1 MLLLG
6 NLAFPPNV
14 LTPLVMPWFS
24 FHFSDFAFSFLS
36 ILFEGVP
43 FLLLGAIISGGVEV
57 WLPPQT
63 LTRLLPK
70 NPIAAVLLSGLL
82 GGVFPMCEC
91 GAVVVIRRFLAKGL
105 PPACAVTYMLAAP
118 IVSPLV
124 AVSTFAAFRSQDPWV
139 MTSMRLILGYSIAVG
154 AGLIVHGLSLGAVFA
169 PKLIE
174 TLPRREKKA
183 QGGGAILSRGL
194 ASSGVRTK
202 RIQLDIVT
210 APQTAAK
217 PRMAVNLG
225 RVLQAATSDF
235 LDVALFFVIGA
246 AVAAT
251 LNTAVDQATIQ
262 PLAGNPVASILVMMA
277 MAGAMALC
285 SSTDAFI
292 AASFIAFPFAAK
304 LAFLVFGPVFD
315 VKLFFLYGLV
325 FRRRFIVLLALG
337 LFVSIA
343 LLCLRISTLGL

>member
-1 MLLLG
+1 
-6 NLAFPPNV
+6 
-14 LTPLVMPWFS
+14 MPWFS

-43 FLLLGAIISGGVEV
+43 FLLLGAIISGMVEV

-70 NPIAAVLLSGLL
+70 NPVAAVFLSGLL
-82 GGVFPMCEC
+82 GGIFPMCEC

-124 AVSTFAAFRSQDPWV
+124 AISTFAAFRAQGPWV
-139 MTSMRLILGYSIAVG
+139 MTSLRLALGYGIAVT
-154 AGLIVHGLSLGAVFA
+154 AGLIVQRLPLGAVFQPKIVEALPKRDKTA
-169 PKLIE
+169 PEPESGRYVAVPL
-174 TLPRREKKA
+174 RNSASRE
-183 QGGGAILSRGL
+183 
-194 ASSGVRTK
+194 
-202 RIQLDIVT
+202 RIQLQI
-210 APQTAAK
+210 AGG
-217 PRMAVNLG
+217 PRKTEPGLTVSLA
-225 RVLQAATSDF
+225 RVVRAATADF
-235 LDVALFFVIGA
+235 LDVAVFFMIGA

-251 LNTAVDQATIQ
+251 LNTAVDQAAIQ
-262 PLAGNPVASILVMMA
+262 PLAGNPLASILTMMA

-292 AASFIAFPFAAK
+292 AASFTAFPFAAK

-325 FRRRFIVLLALG
+325 YRRRFIVFLALG

-343 LLCLRISTLGL
+343 LVCLRISVLGL